1 MLLFFCSRRN
11 SPRPLTKHDCAAVGR
26 VRCGGGGASSSTR
39 GRAAGSARR
48 RRRRSPRSAPPPG
61 ARRRPARRGAPL
73 RHPHLHLIC
82 IALYRLLQKIGTPAR
97 VRSTGPS
104 ARSTSNFFFSLSLV
118 SAGRHR
124 FASSAR
130 AGGRRATGVGTGRGE
145 GPSER
150 VSRPPAAHT
159 ARAPHTARRNASSFF
174 ASFLER
180 ERKKCEN
187 FSRVN
192 HPLRACGAA
201 GLVREGAGGTVW
213 RAGTAVPEWAC
224 CRARPAPP
232 ARRTANV
239 APLFCER
246 REKKFVIFF
255 FLFISLSSLV
265 RAWSRPSHTRVGG
278 ADWSLLHP
286 PRLYQTTPQ
295 SDCLHALAFAFSL
308 RRLPTSA
315 DFPPSSLAD
324 VGRSTPHKNMKTVP
338 LMERPP
344 SIMVKVV

>member
-255 FLFISLSSLV
+255 FSFHFSHLSFVLG
-265 RAWSRPSHTRVGG
+265 RDPHTRVLV
-278 ADWSLLHP
+278 A
-286 PRLYQTTPQ
+286 QTGRFYIHLGSIKRRHNQTVYTHWP
-295 SDCLHALAFAFSL
+295 SHSAFVACRRRPIFRL
-308 RRLPTSA
+308 RRLPT
-315 DFPPSSLAD
+315 LAD
-324 VGRSTPHKNMKTVP
+324 RRRTKT
-338 LMERPP
+338 
-344 SIMVKVV
+344 